1 MNSINILS
9 WHILLLSPF
18 RYIQEWLN
26 SMVAS
31 GVVTSHADYRFS
43 LPYPDSELKTHG
55 HGATVLP
62 ILSAMLPKL
71 EAVLPSNGPRG
82 QAFKKCINSQLTLLK
97 CQVILL
103 YLLRK
108 VRKWWK
114 NIKRKS
120 FIAYFF
126 QIFLQWLSY
135 FVKINHFPIFW
146 YIQMIK
152 KDFFLQN
159 LKSNAECFRSCKT
172 IT

>member
-31 GVVTSHADYRFS
+31 GVVTSHADDRFS

-71 EAVLPSNGPRG
+71 EAVLPNNGPRG

-103 YLLRK
+103 SLLRK
-108 VRKWWK
+108 VKKWWK
-114 NIKRKS
+114 NIKRKT
-120 FIAYFF
+120 FVNFF
-126 QIFLQWLSY
+126 FFFLDIFKNFCSGCLISLKSTTFLFFGIYKYQNMWS
-135 FVKINHFPIFW
+135 
-146 YIQMIK
+146 K
-152 KDFFLQN
+152 KDFY
-159 LKSNAECFRSCKT
+159 K
-172 IT
+172 I